1 VAALSVSVHEFP
13 AEAPAT
19 IFPERDAYCF
29 WYRPRTEKGDTRVT
43 VPELGLSRHR
53 ICRDHV
59 LVFPPLLPVRG
70 QWEGADGRVAR
81 FSFSPRFIEAAA
93 REVGLPPPGFER
105 FWHAFFT
112 IDQRLEELC
121 WLLMEETESRCP
133 HGRLYFEGL
142 TQALA
147 VAVLSTVRDQ
157 PRGGRRPWAVPPGI
171 HRAVQSLENDFACDF
186 SLAELAAQAQLSR
199 SHFSQAFRQ
208 LTGHAPHQ
216 YLLRVRLSRVRR
228 MLAQENEA
236 MSLSEIAAACGFF
249 DQAHLSRHFRRAFGT
264 TLTAFRRRQRR
275 P

>member
-1 VAALSVSVHEFP
+1 
-13 AEAPAT
+13 
-19 IFPERDAYCF
+19 
-29 WYRPRTEKGDTRVT
+29 VT

-59 LVFPPLLPVRG
+59 LVFPPSLPVYG

-93 REVGLPPPGFER
+93 SEVGLPLPGSER
-105 FWHAFFT
+105 FWHAFFK

-121 WLLMEETESRCP
+121 WLLTEETESRCP

-142 TQALA
+142 SQALA
-147 VAVLSTVRDQ
+147 IAVLRTVRDQ
-157 PRGGRRPWAVPPGI
+157 PRGGRQPWAVPPGI
-171 HRAVQSLENDFACDF
+171 HRVIQSLETDFARDLC
-186 SLAELAAQAQLSR
+186 LAELAAQAQLSR
-199 SHFSQAFRQ
+199 SHFAQAFRQ

-216 YLLRVRLSRVRR
+216 YLLRVRLSHARR

-236 MSLSEIAAACGFF
+236 ISLSEIAAACGFF

-264 TLTAFRRRQRR
+264 TLTAFRRSQRR
-275 P
+275 H